1 MTNVLNPST
10 QKQVELCKFEA
21 TLVYVVS
28 PRPARV
34 GETLSL
40 KNKGNPFAVEHSDSD
55 TMPVTQYSGGRG
67 KGIAS
72 SRPAWAV

>member
-1 MTNVLNPST
+1 MSLIPVLRSKWSSANL
-10 QKQVELCKFEA
+10 K
-21 TLVYVVS
+21 LVYVVS
-28 PRPARV
+28 PRPARA

-40 KNKGNPFAVEHSDSD
+40 KNKGNPFVVGHSG

-67 KGIAS
+67 KGMAS